1 MRQTL
6 LFDFYGDLLTEHQ
19 REVYEDVVCNDTS
32 FSELA
37 AREGVS
43 RQSIHELVRKCDR
56 LMEKYEQKLH
66 MMEQFLWLKKM
77 VQQIRDDAAPGND
90 PQEQMS
96 RIRDLCDQILE
107 DL

>member
-43 RQSIHELVRKCDR
+43 RQSIHELVHKCDR
-56 LMEKYEQKLH
+56 LMENYEKKLH

-77 VQQIRDDAAPGND
+77 IQQIRDDASSEEDLP
-90 PQEQMS
+90 EQMS
-96 RIRDLCDQILE
+96 RIRSLCDQILE